1 MEEKSN
7 NEGPSY
13 YIDLEG
19 TGDQE
24 LSVSVVIAER
34 KCYEHR
40 PREAYQ
46 TLRDSEPQSHVA
58 DIAGHCSETAD
69 YLLQD
74 TPLKEAIFRALLAG
88 GNEPMTAREVSEA
101 LTARWAMSVYPRD
114 LSTGVIGRL
123 LEHSENYHI
132 VAVPEPEPEP
142 EPELPTLDVAGPT
155 EAAAD
160 SVEDETEAPTPI
172 AEATEDT
179 SGDAGEDAEQDGD
192 TVEPPAGE
200 SEEEN

>member
-1 MEEKSN
+1 MEEEN
-7 NEGPSY
+7 TNEGTDY

-19 TGDQE
+19 TGDRE
-24 LSVSVVIAER
+24 LSVSVLIAER

-40 PREAYQ
+40 PPQADQ
-46 TLRDSEPQSHVA
+46 ALRDTEPQSHVA

-74 TPLKEAIFRALLAG
+74 TPLKEAIFRVILAG
-88 GNEPMTAREVSEA
+88 GNEPMTAKDVSEG
-101 LTARWAMSVYPRD
+101 LTTRWAMSAYPRD
-114 LSTGVIGRL
+114 LSTTVIGRL

-142 EPELPTLDVAGPT
+142 EPTLELAEPPEVDG
-155 EAAAD
+155 D
-160 SVEDETEAPTPI
+160 SAEDESEIPAPI

-179 SGDAGEDAEQDGD
+179 SGDPGGDANQDGD
-192 TVEPPAGE
+192 TAEPAA
-200 SEEEN
+200 EEF